1 MLGNAPNESMDGPLV
16 DLLLDLEQGIIEL
29 LDSLR
34 CSLGAL
40 DKLKHD
46 VLEVFNWIQGS
57 QE

>member
-46 VLEVFNWIQGS
+46 VLEVFNWI
-57 QE
+57 